1 MSSKILMPALSPTM
15 TEGVINQWLVKV
27 GDVVKAGDIIA
38 EIETDKAT
46 MEVEAVDEGK
56 ITHLLEDTVNKQ
68 IPVNSVIAII
78 DGDNNETIEN
88 KKKIES
94 TSENIKDKEIEK
106 PKQIL
111 VSKIFQN
118 NNSQNSDSRLKAS
131 PLVKKIAKENNLDLS
146 KFNGTGPDGRII
158 KRDLENNNIAE
169 EIPNALL
176 EGDISIPIEGDISIP
191 STMRKVIAKRTLE
204 AKQQIPHFYLTVESN
219 VDKLINL
226 RKKINEN
233 NSIKVSF
240 NDLIV
245 KAISLAMKKNPN
257 TNVYWQNDKIY
268 KLNDI
273 DVSVAVAIDEG
284 LITPIIKNA
293 DSKGLNII
301 SSEIRELA
309 KLAKTNSLTPEQ
321 YTGGSITVSNLGMF
335 GISEF
340 AAIISPP
347 QSSILAIGKII
358 KKPVV
363 VDDEVVVGNTLKST
377 LSADHRVLDGA
388 VAGKLLKDFNDII
401 EDPFEIWIN
410 SSDMEI
416 L

>member
-15 TEGVINQWLVKV
+15 TEGIINQWLVKV
-27 GDVVKAGDIIA
+27 GDTVKAGDIIA

-78 DGDNNETIEN
+78 DGDESETIEN
-88 KKKIES
+88 KKKIENI
-94 TSENIKDKEIEK
+94 SEVKKGEEIEK
-106 PKQIL
+106 PKQSLDAKISQN
-111 VSKIFQN
+111 SK
-118 NNSQNSDSRLKAS
+118 SQNSDDRLKAS
-131 PLVKKIAKENNLDLS
+131 PLVKKIAKEKNLDLS

-158 KRDLENNNIAE
+158 KRDIDSNNIAE
-169 EIPNALL
+169 EIPTTTFD
-176 EGDISIPIEGDISIP
+176 GDISTP

-301 SSEIRELA
+301 SNEIRELA
-309 KLAKTNSLTPEQ
+309 KLAKTNSLIPEQ

-347 QSSILAIGKII
+347 QASILAVGKII
-358 KKPVV
+358 KKPIVLE
-363 VDDEVVVGNTLKST
+363 DEVVIGSTLKST

-401 EDPFEIWIN
+401 EDPFEIWMKSN
-410 SSDMEI
+410 DMEVI
-416 L
+416 

>member
-15 TEGVINQWLVKV
+15 TDGVINRWLVKV
-27 GDVVKAGDIIA
+27 GDIVKAGDIIA

-56 ITHLLEDTVNKQ
+56 ITHILKEHPDTRVS
-68 IPVNSVIAII
+68 VNSVIAII
-78 DGDNNETIEN
+78 DGDKKDSIENSVNEIKKNNEEN
-88 KKKIES
+88 LLETQEVPEKIKNVGITEDKSVIIKKH
-94 TSENIKDKEIEK
+94 NR
-106 PKQIL
+106 
-111 VSKIFQN
+111 V
-118 NNSQNSDSRLKAS
+118 KAS
-131 PLVKKIAKENNLDLS
+131 PLVKKIAKDKNLDLNA
-146 KFNGTGPDGRII
+146 FEGTGPKGRII
-158 KRDLENNNIAE
+158 KRDIELTNIVKENE
-169 EIPNALL
+169 SFEMD
-176 EGDISIPIEGDISIP
+176 GDVILP

-219 VDKLINL
+219 VDKLIEL

-245 KAISLAMKKNPN
+245 KAIGLAMHKNPN
-257 TNVYWQNDKIY
+257 TNVYWKNEKIY
-268 KLNDI
+268 KLNNI

-284 LITPIIKNA
+284 LITPIIKNVNI
-293 DSKGLNII
+293 KGLNEI
-301 SSEIRELA
+301 SNEIRNLA
-309 KLAKTNSLTPEQ
+309 KLAKTNSLTSDQ
-321 YTGGSITVSNLGMF
+321 YIGGSITVSNLGMF

-347 QSSILAIGKII
+347 QASILAVGKII
-358 KKPVV
+358 KKPIVIK
-363 VDDEVVVGNTLKST
+363 DEIKIGNTLKST

-401 EDPFEIWIN
+401 EHPFEIWMK
-410 SSDMEI
+410 SSDMRVI
-416 L
+416 

>member
-15 TEGVINQWLVKV
+15 TEGIINKWLVKV
-27 GDVVKAGDIIA
+27 GDTVKAGDIIA

-56 ITHLLEDTVNKQ
+56 ITHLLKESADTQ

-78 DGDNNETIEN
+78 NGDESESIKNKINKGPKIVEEKKSTLRDDSKNILKTEILLEKKNNM
-88 KKKIES
+88 
-94 TSENIKDKEIEK
+94 
-106 PKQIL
+106 
-111 VSKIFQN
+111 
-118 NNSQNSDSRLKAS
+118 SDYNLRAS
-131 PLVKKIAKENNLDLS
+131 PLVKKIAKDKNLDLN

-158 KRDLENNNIAE
+158 KRDIESNNVVQVNENTKIDGE
-169 EIPNALL
+169 VL
-176 EGDISIPIEGDISIP
+176 IP

-204 AKQQIPHFYLTVESN
+204 AKQKVPHFYLTVESN
-219 VDKLINL
+219 ADKLIDL

-233 NSIKVSF
+233 NSLKISF

-245 KAISLAMKKNPN
+245 KAIGLAMQKNPN

-268 KLNDI
+268 KLKDI
-273 DVSVAVAIDEG
+273 DVSIAVAIDEG
-284 LITPIIKNA
+284 LITPIIKKINT
-293 DSKGLNII
+293 KGLSTVSN
-301 SSEIRELA
+301 EIRELA
-309 KLAKTNSLTPEQ
+309 KLAKTNSLTPDQ
-321 YTGGSITVSNLGMF
+321 YTGASITVSNLGMF

-340 AAIISPP
+340 AAIINPP
-347 QSSILAIGKII
+347 QASILAVGKII

-363 VDDEVVVGNTLKST
+363 FNDEVRVGNTIKST

-401 EDPFEIWIN
+401 EDPFEIWMK
-410 SSDMEI
+410 SKDMEVI
-416 L
+416 

>member
-1 MSSKILMPALSPTM
+1 MPALSPTM
-15 TEGVINQWLVKV
+15 TDGIINQWLVKV
-27 GDVVKAGDIIA
+27 GDTVKAGDIIA

-56 ITHLLEDTVNKQ
+56 ITHILEDTANKQ

-78 DGDNNETIEN
+78 DGDESESIEN
-88 KKKIES
+88 KKKIEN
-94 TSENIKDKEIEK
+94 TSEDKKDEEIEK
-106 PKQIL
+106 PKQFLDAKISQN
-111 VSKIFQN
+111 SK
-118 NNSQNSDSRLKAS
+118 SQNSDDRLKAS
-131 PLVKKIAKENNLDLS
+131 PLVKKIAKESNLDLS

-158 KRDLENNNIAE
+158 KRDIDSNNVVE
-169 EIPNALL
+169 
-176 EGDISIPIEGDISIP
+176 DIQNTPFDGEISIP

-301 SSEIRELA
+301 SGEIRELA

-347 QSSILAIGKII
+347 QSSILAVGKII
-358 KKPVV
+358 KKPIV
-363 VDDEVVVGNTLKST
+363 VDDEVIVGNTLKST

-401 EDPFEIWIN
+401 EDPFEIWIK

>member
-15 TEGVINQWLVKV
+15 TEGVINKWLVKV
-27 GDVVKAGDIIA
+27 GDNVKAGDIIA

-56 ITHLLEDTVNKQ
+56 ITHLLDENAGSQV
-68 IPVNSVIAII
+68 PVNSVIAII
-78 DGDNNETIEN
+78 DGDENESIQNLIIEKEKPKEEN
-88 KKKIES
+88 KKIKEDLNLDK
-94 TSENIKDKEIEK
+94 NI
-106 PKQIL
+106 Q
-111 VSKIFQN
+111 VN
-118 NNSQNSDSRLKAS
+118 QNSIHVKSDGRIKAS
-131 PLVKKIAKENNLDLS
+131 PLVKKISKEKNIDLTTI
-146 KFNGTGPDGRII
+146 NGSGPGGRII
-158 KRDLENNNIAE
+158 KRDLESHENVKASNT
-169 EIPNALL
+169 
-176 EGDISIPIEGDISIP
+176 DINFKHEVIKP

-204 AKQQIPHFYLTVESN
+204 AKQQIPHFYLTIESN
-219 VDKLINL
+219 VGKLIEL

-233 NSIKVSF
+233 NSVKVSF

-245 KAISLAMKKNPN
+245 KALAMAMKKNPN
-257 TNVYWQNDKIY
+257 TNVYWQDNQIF

-284 LITPIIKNA
+284 LITPIVKKVN
-293 DSKGLNII
+293 SKGLNEI
-301 SSEIRELA
+301 SKEIKELA
-309 KLAKTNSLTPEQ
+309 KLAKTNSLKPEQ

-347 QSSILAIGKII
+347 QASILAVGKII
-358 KKPVV
+358 QKPVV
-363 VDDEVVVGNTLKST
+363 VNESIEIGHTLKST

-401 EDPFEIWIN
+401 EDPFQIWMQSN
-410 SSDMEI
+410 DMEI
-416 L
+416 I

>member
-15 TEGVINQWLVKV
+15 TEGIINQWLVKV
-27 GDVVKAGDIIA
+27 GDNVKAGDIIA

-56 ITHLLEDTVNKQ
+56 ITHLLQDTANKQ

-78 DGDNNETIEN
+78 DGDDSEIIEN
-88 KKKIES
+88 KIKIDS
-94 TSENIKDKEIEK
+94 NSKDTNDIEIQK
-106 PKQIL
+106 TKQIL
-111 VSKIFQN
+111 DSKISQN
-118 NNSQNSDSRLKAS
+118 NNSKNSDDRLKAS

-158 KRDLENNNIAE
+158 KRDIDSNNIAE
-169 EIPNALL
+169 EIPNTSLK
-176 EGDISIPIEGDISIP
+176 GDITIP

-219 VDKLINL
+219 VDKLISL
-226 RKKINEN
+226 RSKINEN
-233 NSIKVSF
+233 NLVKVSF

-245 KAISLAMKKNPN
+245 KAIGLAMKKNPN
-257 TNVYWQNDKIY
+257 TNVYWQNEKIY
-268 KLNDI
+268 QLNDI

-358 KKPVV
+358 KKPIV

-401 EDPFEIWIN
+401 EDPFEIWMK

>member
-15 TEGVINQWLVKV
+15 TEGVINKWLVKV
-27 GDVVKAGDIIA
+27 GDNVKAGDIIA

-56 ITHLLEDTVNKQ
+56 ITHLLEEKAGSQV
-68 IPVNSVIAII
+68 PVNSVIAII
-78 DGDNNETIEN
+78 DGDENESIQNLIIEKEKPKEEN
-88 KKKIES
+88 KKIKEDLNLDK
-94 TSENIKDKEIEK
+94 NI
-106 PKQIL
+106 Q
-111 VSKIFQN
+111 VN
-118 NNSQNSDSRLKAS
+118 QNSIHVKSDDRIKAS
-131 PLVKKIAKENNLDLS
+131 PFAKKISKEQNIDLTII
-146 KFNGTGPDGRII
+146 NGSGPGGRII
-158 KRDLENNNIAE
+158 KRDLESHENV
-169 EIPNALL
+169 NASNT
-176 EGDISIPIEGDISIP
+176 DINFKHEVIKP

-204 AKQQIPHFYLTVESN
+204 AKQQIPHFYLTIESD
-219 VDKLINL
+219 VGKLIEL

-233 NSIKVSF
+233 NSVKVSF

-245 KAISLAMKKNPN
+245 KALAMAMKKNPN
-257 TNVYWQNDKIY
+257 TNVYWQDNQIF

-284 LITPIIKNA
+284 LITPIVKKVN
-293 DSKGLNII
+293 SKGLNEI
-301 SSEIRELA
+301 SREIKELA
-309 KLAKTNSLTPEQ
+309 KLAKTNSLKPEQ

-347 QSSILAIGKII
+347 QASILAVGKII
-358 KKPVV
+358 QKPVV
-363 VDDEVVVGNTLKST
+363 VNESIEIGHTLKST

-401 EDPFEIWIN
+401 EDPFQIWMQSN
-410 SSDMEI
+410 DMEI
-416 L
+416 I

>member
-1 MSSKILMPALSPTM
+1 MPALSPTM
-15 TEGVINQWLVKV
+15 TEGIINQWLVKV
-27 GDVVKAGDIIA
+27 GDTVKAGDIIA

-56 ITHLLEDTVNKQ
+56 ITHLLEDTANKQ

-78 DGDNNETIEN
+78 DGDDSEKIEN
-88 KKKIES
+88 KKNIES
-94 TSENIKDKEIEK
+94 NSEDTNDKKIEK
-106 PKQIL
+106 PKHIL
-111 VSKIFQN
+111 DSKISQN
-118 NNSQNSDSRLKAS
+118 NNSQNSDDRLKAS

-158 KRDLENNNIAE
+158 KRDIDSNNIAE
-169 EIPNALL
+169 EIPTTPF
-176 EGDISIPIEGDISIP
+176 DGDISIP

-233 NSIKVSF
+233 NSVKVSF

-245 KAISLAMKKNPN
+245 KAIALAMNKNPN

-309 KLAKTNSLTPEQ
+309 KLAKTNSLIPEQ
-321 YTGGSITVSNLGMF
+321 YTGGSITVSNLGMY

-347 QSSILAIGKII
+347 QSSILAVGKIMT
-358 KKPVV
+358 KPIVV
-363 VDDEVVVGNTLKST
+363 NDEVVVGNTLKST

-401 EDPFEIWIN
+401 EDPFEIWIK

>member
-15 TEGVINQWLVKV
+15 TEGVINQWLVKI
-27 GDVVKAGDIIA
+27 GDTVKAGDIIA

-78 DGDNNETIEN
+78 DGDDSEIIEN
-88 KKKIES
+88 KEKIEV
-94 TSENIKDKEIEK
+94 TSKDNENEEIEK
-106 PKQIL
+106 PKKIL
-111 VSKIFQN
+111 DLKISN
-118 NNSQNSDSRLKAS
+118 NNKSQNFDDRLKAS
-131 PLVKKIAKENNLDLS
+131 PLVKKIAKEHNLDLS

-158 KRDLENNNIAE
+158 KRDIDSNNITE
-169 EIPNALL
+169 EFTDSQFDG
-176 EGDISIPIEGDISIP
+176 EISIP

-233 NSIKVSF
+233 NSVKVSF

-245 KAISLAMKKNPN
+245 KAIALAMNKNPN

-268 KLNDI
+268 KLNGI

-301 SSEIRELA
+301 SNEIRELA

-335 GISEF
+335 GINEF

-347 QSSILAIGKII
+347 QSSILAVGKII
-358 KKPVV
+358 KKPIV

-401 EDPFEIWIN
+401 EDPFEIWIK

>member
-15 TEGVINQWLVKV
+15 TEGIINQWLVKV
-27 GDVVKAGDIIA
+27 GDNVKAGDIIA

-56 ITHLLEDTVNKQ
+56 ITHLLQDTANKQ

-78 DGDNNETIEN
+78 DGDDSEIIEN
-88 KKKIES
+88 KIKIDS
-94 TSENIKDKEIEK
+94 NSKDTNDIKIQKT
-106 PKQIL
+106 KQIL
-111 VSKIFQN
+111 DSKISQN
-118 NNSQNSDSRLKAS
+118 NNSKNSDDRLKAS

-158 KRDLENNNIAE
+158 KRDIDSNNIAE
-169 EIPNALL
+169 EIPNTSLN
-176 EGDISIPIEGDISIP
+176 GDITIP

-204 AKQQIPHFYLTVESN
+204 AKQKIPHFYLTIESN
-219 VDKLINL
+219 VDKLISL
-226 RKKINEN
+226 RSKINEN
-233 NSIKVSF
+233 NLVKVSF

-257 TNVYWQNDKIY
+257 TNVYWQNEKIY
-268 KLNDI
+268 QLNDI

-358 KKPVV
+358 KKPIV

-401 EDPFEIWIN
+401 EDPFEIWMK

>member
-15 TEGVINQWLVKV
+15 TEGVINKWLVKV
-27 GDVVKAGDIIA
+27 GDNVKAGDIIA

-56 ITHLLEDTVNKQ
+56 ITHLLDEKAGSQV
-68 IPVNSVIAII
+68 PVNSVIAII
-78 DGDNNETIEN
+78 DGDENESIQNLIIEKEKPKEEN
-88 KKKIES
+88 KKIKEDLNLDK
-94 TSENIKDKEIEK
+94 NI
-106 PKQIL
+106 Q
-111 VSKIFQN
+111 VN
-118 NNSQNSDSRLKAS
+118 QNSNHVKSDDRIYAS
-131 PLVKKIAKENNLDLS
+131 PLVKKISKEKNIDLTTI
-146 KFNGTGPDGRII
+146 NGSGPGGRII
-158 KRDLENNNIAE
+158 KRDLGSHENVKASNT
-169 EIPNALL
+169 
-176 EGDISIPIEGDISIP
+176 DINFKNEVIKP

-204 AKQQIPHFYLTVESN
+204 AKQQIPHFYLTIESD
-219 VDKLINL
+219 VGKLIEL

-233 NSIKVSF
+233 NSVKVSF

-245 KAISLAMKKNPN
+245 KALAMAMKKNPN
-257 TNVYWQNDKIY
+257 TNVYWQDNQIY

-284 LITPIIKNA
+284 LITPIVKKVN
-293 DSKGLNII
+293 SKGLNEI
-301 SSEIRELA
+301 SREIKELA
-309 KLAKTNSLTPEQ
+309 KLAKTNSLKPEQ

-347 QSSILAIGKII
+347 QASILAVGKII
-358 KKPVV
+358 QKPVV
-363 VDDEVVVGNTLKST
+363 VNESIEIGHTLKST

-401 EDPFEIWIN
+401 EDPFQIWMQSN
-410 SSDMEI
+410 DMEI
-416 L
+416 I

>member
-15 TEGVINQWLVKV
+15 TEGIINQWLVKV
-27 GDVVKAGDIIA
+27 GDNVKAGDIIA

-56 ITHLLEDTVNKQ
+56 ITHLLEDTANKQ

-78 DGDNNETIEN
+78 DGDDSEIIEN
-88 KKKIES
+88 KIKIDS
-94 TSENIKDKEIEK
+94 NSKNTNDIETQK
-106 PKQIL
+106 TKQIL
-111 VSKIFQN
+111 DSKISQN
-118 NNSQNSDSRLKAS
+118 NNSKNPNDRLKAS

-146 KFNGTGPDGRII
+146 TFNGTGPDGRII
-158 KRDLENNNIAE
+158 KRDIDSNNIAE
-169 EIPNALL
+169 EIPNTSLK
-176 EGDISIPIEGDISIP
+176 GGITIP

-204 AKQQIPHFYLTVESN
+204 AKQQIPHFYLTIESN
-219 VDKLINL
+219 VDKLISL
-226 RKKINEN
+226 RSKINEN
-233 NSIKVSF
+233 NLVKVSF

-245 KAISLAMKKNPN
+245 KAIGLAMKKNPN
-257 TNVYWQNDKIY
+257 TNVYWQNEKIHQ
-268 KLNDI
+268 LNDI

-358 KKPVV
+358 KKPIV

-401 EDPFEIWIN
+401 EDPFEIWIK
-410 SSDMEI
+410 SSDMEV

>member
-1 MSSKILMPALSPTM
+1 MPALSPTM
-15 TEGVINQWLVKV
+15 TDGIINQWLVKV
-27 GDVVKAGDIIA
+27 GDTVKAGDIIA

-56 ITHLLEDTVNKQ
+56 ITHILEDTANKQ

-78 DGDNNETIEN
+78 DGDESETIEN
-88 KKKIES
+88 KKKIEN
-94 TSENIKDKEIEK
+94 TSEDKKDEEIKK
-106 PKQIL
+106 PKQFLDAKISQN
-111 VSKIFQN
+111 SK
-118 NNSQNSDSRLKAS
+118 SQNSDDRLKAS
-131 PLVKKIAKENNLDLS
+131 PLVKKIAKESNLDLS

-158 KRDLENNNIAE
+158 KRDIDSNNIAE
-169 EIPNALL
+169 EIPTTIFD
-176 EGDISIPIEGDISIP
+176 GDITIP

-301 SSEIRELA
+301 SGEIRELA

-347 QSSILAIGKII
+347 QSSILAVGKII
-358 KKPVV
+358 KKPIV
-363 VDDEVVVGNTLKST
+363 VDDEIIVGNTLKST

-401 EDPFEIWIN
+401 EDPFEIWIK

>member
-15 TEGVINQWLVKV
+15 TDGIINQWLVKV
-27 GDVVKAGDIIA
+27 GDTVKAGDIIA

-56 ITHLLEDTVNKQ
+56 ITHILEDTANKQ

-78 DGDNNETIEN
+78 DGDESESIEN
-88 KKKIES
+88 KKKIEN
-94 TSENIKDKEIEK
+94 TSEDKRDEEIKK
-106 PKQIL
+106 PKQFLDAKISQN
-111 VSKIFQN
+111 SK
-118 NNSQNSDSRLKAS
+118 SQNSDDRLKAS

-146 KFNGTGPDGRII
+146 RFNGTGPDGRII
-158 KRDLENNNIAE
+158 KRDIDSNNIAE
-169 EIPNALL
+169 EIPNTLF
-176 EGDISIPIEGDISIP
+176 EGDISIP

-301 SSEIRELA
+301 SGEIRELA

-347 QSSILAIGKII
+347 QSSILAVGKII
-358 KKPVV
+358 KKPIV
-363 VDDEVVVGNTLKST
+363 VDDEVIVGNTLKST

-401 EDPFEIWIN
+401 EDPFEIWIK

>member
-15 TEGVINQWLVKV
+15 TEGTINQWLVKV
-27 GDVVKAGDIIA
+27 GDSVKAGDIIA

-56 ITHLLEDTVNKQ
+56 VTHLLEDIVNKQ

-78 DGDNNETIEN
+78 DGDGSETIEN
-88 KKKIES
+88 KKKVES
-94 TSENIKDKEIEK
+94 STNDRKEEEIEK
-106 PKQIL
+106 PKKIL
-111 VSKIFQN
+111 DLKISQN
-118 NNSQNSDSRLKAS
+118 NDSQNFDDRLKAS
-131 PLVKKIAKENNLDLS
+131 PLVKKIAKKNNLDLN
-146 KFNGTGPDGRII
+146 KFNGTGPEGRII
-158 KRDLENNNIAE
+158 KRDIDSNNIIE
-169 EIPNALL
+169 EITNKQID
-176 EGDISIPIEGDISIP
+176 GKISIP

-226 RKKINEN
+226 RKKINDN
-233 NSIKVSF
+233 NLVKVSF

-245 KAISLAMKKNPN
+245 KAIGLAIKKNPN
-257 TNVYWQNDKIY
+257 TNVYWQNDNIY
-268 KLNDI
+268 YLNDI

-293 DSKGLNII
+293 DIKGLNMI
-301 SSEIRELA
+301 SNEIRELA

-340 AAIISPP
+340 SAIISPP
-347 QSSILAIGKII
+347 QSAILAVGQII
-358 KKPVV
+358 KKPVI
-363 VDDEVVVGNTLKST
+363 VDDEIVVGNTLKST

-401 EDPFEIWIN
+401 EDPFEIWIKSN
-410 SSDMEI
+410 DMEVI
-416 L
+416 

>member
-15 TEGVINQWLVKV
+15 TEGVINKWLVKV
-27 GDVVKAGDIIA
+27 GDIVKAGDIIA

-56 ITHLLEDTVNKQ
+56 ITHLLDENAGSQV
-68 IPVNSVIAII
+68 PVNSVIAII
-78 DGDNNETIEN
+78 DGDENESIQNLIIEKEKPKEEN
-88 KKKIES
+88 KKIKEDLNLDK
-94 TSENIKDKEIEK
+94 NI
-106 PKQIL
+106 Q
-111 VSKIFQN
+111 VH
-118 NNSQNSDSRLKAS
+118 QNSIHVKSDDRIKAS
-131 PLVKKIAKENNLDLS
+131 PLVKKISKEKNIDLTTI
-146 KFNGTGPDGRII
+146 NGSGPGGRII
-158 KRDLENNNIAE
+158 KRDLESHENVKASNTNINFKHE
-169 EIPNALL
+169 V
-176 EGDISIPIEGDISIP
+176 IEP

-204 AKQQIPHFYLTVESN
+204 AKQQIPHFYLTIESD
-219 VDKLINL
+219 VSKLIEL

-233 NSIKVSF
+233 NSVKVSF

-245 KAISLAMKKNPN
+245 KALAMAMKKNPN
-257 TNVYWQNDKIY
+257 TNVYWQDNQIF

-284 LITPIIKNA
+284 LITPIVKKVN
-293 DSKGLNII
+293 SKGLNEI
-301 SSEIRELA
+301 SKEIKELA
-309 KLAKTNSLTPEQ
+309 KLAKTNSLKPEQ

-347 QSSILAIGKII
+347 QASILAVGKII
-358 KKPVV
+358 QKPVV
-363 VDDEVVVGNTLKST
+363 VNESIEIGHTLKST

-401 EDPFEIWIN
+401 EDPFQIWMQSN
-410 SSDMEI
+410 DMEI
-416 L
+416 I

>member
-15 TEGVINQWLVKV
+15 TDGIINKWLVKV
-27 GDVVKAGDIIA
+27 GDTVKAGDIIA

-56 ITHLLEDTVNKQ
+56 ITHILEDTANKQ

-78 DGDNNETIEN
+78 DGDESESIEN
-88 KKKIES
+88 KKKIEN
-94 TSENIKDKEIEK
+94 TSEDKKDEEIEK
-106 PKQIL
+106 PKQFLDAKISQN
-111 VSKIFQN
+111 SK
-118 NNSQNSDSRLKAS
+118 SQNSDDRLKAS

-158 KRDLENNNIAE
+158 KRDINSNNIAE
-169 EIPNALL
+169 EIQNTPFN
-176 EGDISIPIEGDISIP
+176 GDISIP

-301 SSEIRELA
+301 SGEIRELA

-347 QSSILAIGKII
+347 QSSILAVGKII
-358 KKPVV
+358 KKPIV
-363 VDDEVVVGNTLKST
+363 VDDEIIVGNTLKST

-401 EDPFEIWIN
+401 EDPFEIWIK

>member
-15 TEGVINQWLVKV
+15 TDGIINQWLVKV
-27 GDVVKAGDIIA
+27 GDTVKAGDIIA

-56 ITHLLEDTVNKQ
+56 ITHILEDTANKQ

-78 DGDNNETIEN
+78 DGDESESIEN
-88 KKKIES
+88 KKKIEN
-94 TSENIKDKEIEK
+94 TSEDKKDEEIEK
-106 PKQIL
+106 PKQFLDTKISQN
-111 VSKIFQN
+111 SK
-118 NNSQNSDSRLKAS
+118 SQNSDDRLKAS
-131 PLVKKIAKENNLDLS
+131 PLVKKIAKEHNLDLS

-158 KRDLENNNIAE
+158 KRDIDSNNIAE
-169 EIPNALL
+169 EIQNTPFN
-176 EGDISIPIEGDISIP
+176 GDISIP

-268 KLNDI
+268 QLNDI

-301 SSEIRELA
+301 SGEIRELA

-347 QSSILAIGKII
+347 QSSILAVGKII
-358 KKPVV
+358 KKPIV
-363 VDDEVVVGNTLKST
+363 VDDEIIVGNTLKST

-401 EDPFEIWIN
+401 EDPFEIWIK

>member
-15 TEGVINQWLVKV
+15 TEGIINQWLVKV
-27 GDVVKAGDIIA
+27 GDNVKAGDIIA

-56 ITHLLEDTVNKQ
+56 ITHLLEDTANKQ

-78 DGDNNETIEN
+78 DGDDSEIIEN
-88 KKKIES
+88 KIKIDS
-94 TSENIKDKEIEK
+94 NSKDTNDIEIQK
-106 PKQIL
+106 TKQIL
-111 VSKIFQN
+111 DSKISQN
-118 NNSQNSDSRLKAS
+118 NNSKNSDDRLKAS

-158 KRDLENNNIAE
+158 KRDIDSNNIAE
-169 EIPNALL
+169 EIPNTSLK
-176 EGDISIPIEGDISIP
+176 GDITIP

-204 AKQQIPHFYLTVESN
+204 AKQKIPHFYLTIESN
-219 VDKLINL
+219 VDKLISL
-226 RKKINEN
+226 RSKINEN
-233 NSIKVSF
+233 NLVKVSF

-245 KAISLAMKKNPN
+245 KAIGLAMKKNPN
-257 TNVYWQNDKIY
+257 TNVYWQNEKIY
-268 KLNDI
+268 QLNDI

-358 KKPVV
+358 KKPIV

-401 EDPFEIWIN
+401 EDPFEIWMK